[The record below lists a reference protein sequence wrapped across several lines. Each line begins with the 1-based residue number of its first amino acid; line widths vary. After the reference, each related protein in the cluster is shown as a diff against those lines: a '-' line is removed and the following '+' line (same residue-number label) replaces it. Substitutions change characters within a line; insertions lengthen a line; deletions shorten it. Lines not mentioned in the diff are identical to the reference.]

1 MIYNDQTFIIHL
13 YAFLKK
19 KFIIRHL
26 TSARKARKARKAIKV
41 RKARK
46 ARKTRKARKAR
57 KAKDKLSDKLK
68 DKLKDEL
75 KDKLKNKLKDMP
87 LDEESVALDESVGL
101 CFKQFLGLGFFRAPL
116 ESVALFVE

>member
-1 MIYNDQTFIIHL
+1 MIMIYNDQTFIIHL

-46 ARKTRKARKAR
+46 ARKTRKAREAR
-57 KAKDKLSDKLK
+57 KVYQVPIRPRPNQRCYLHL
-68 DKLKDEL
+68 
-75 KDKLKNKLKDMP
+75 
-87 LDEESVALDESVGL
+87 
-101 CFKQFLGLGFFRAPL
+101 
-116 ESVALFVE
+116 

>member
-1 MIYNDQTFIIHL
+1 MIMIYNDQTFIIHL

-57 KAKDKLSDKLK
+57 KARKSRKVYQVPVYQ
-68 DKLKDEL
+68 
-75 KDKLKNKLKDMP
+75 MYH
-87 LDEESVALDESVGL
+87 
-101 CFKQFLGLGFFRAPL
+101 
-116 ESVALFVE
+116 